1 VQGLAKTRSIFATK
15 PIVTDIDVAKILE
28 KAGLHPV
35 EQRAALRGI
44 TDDALVYEI
53 P

>member
-1 VQGLAKTRSIFATK
+1 M
-15 PIVTDIDVAKILE
+15 AKILE

-53 P
+53 PLSAAGETVPRETAVAVSPF